1 MRHLKLF
8 EEFKG
13 KITDEADI
21 VYKDSN
27 LLIIVPKTP
36 EATKKYSRNTDWC
49 SNSKSGFYCHYPTSN
64 LFRFHFKDGYKLRLT
79 WDYLKWK
86 GDYSG
91 GTHWGQGGKLDGKSV
106 SYYHIRPRDENNPFE
121 FDYDKDDH
129 RKMMVDRIASIPEE
143 ARKKVIEYQDNHS
156 QDKTDILNSMYE
168 EIQKIKIIDISKTNE
183 TDTYK
188 NLKVRAKNDK
198 EEFILN
204 LSVYADG
211 SFYIYTG
218 SIPTEKGSSYF
229 RDSGLEQYMRDKIF
243 EWLKANK
250 KELYTELKNVIISDE
265 EV

>member
-1 MRHLKLF
+1 MRYLKLF

-36 EATKKYSRNTDWC
+36 EATKKYSRNTNWC
-49 SNSKSGFYCHYPTSN
+49 SNSKGGFYCHYPTSN

-79 WDYLKWK
+79 WDYLEWK

-91 GTHWGQGGKLDGKSV
+91 GTHWGQGGKLKGEIIP
-106 SYYHIRPRDENNPFE
+106 YYHIRPRDESNPFE
-121 FDYDKDDH
+121 FDYEKEDH

-143 ARKKVIEYQDNHS
+143 AKIKVMEYHEKHS

-168 EIQKIKIIDISKTNE
+168 EIQKIKILDVVKKTE
-183 TDTYK
+183 TETYK
-188 NLKVRAKNDK
+188 NFRVKAKNDK
-198 EEFILN
+198 EEF
-204 LSVYADG
+204 SVDFEIYADG
-211 SFYIYTG
+211 SFHIYTG
-218 SIPTEKGSSYF
+218 SIPSEKGSSYF
-229 RDSGLEQYMRDKIF
+229 GDSGLDEYLRDKIL
-243 EWLKANK
+243 EWLKGNK
-250 KELYTELKNVIISDE
+250 KELYTELKNIQVSDE